1 MNRLQALYLALES
14 FGFEEQA
21 TACRRLADSGSI
33 AFKDDSIQWQ
43 QWSVDASGKVED
55 EASME
60 EYDSWMHSRWA
71 ALQAFEAIALPSS
84 PPPPLMFDELG
95 DEIPA
100 VGNSLT
106 KVPLYHPLCML

>member
-1 MNRLQALYLALES
+1 MNRLQALLRALDS

-55 EASME
+55 EAFEMGCTASVR
-60 EYDSWMHSRWA
+60 SHRA
-71 ALQAFEAIALPSS
+71 ALLAASAPH
-84 PPPPLMFDELG
+84 
-95 DEIPA
+95 
-100 VGNSLT
+100 V
-106 KVPLYHPLCML
+106 